1 MDTSNKCPSCGTLVP
16 GDAPK
21 RLCPRCLAGLALGD
35 TTARNQKSGAQ
46 IPSVRAFGDYELL
59 GPIAEGGM
67 GIVYLAQQLSL
78 NRSVAVKMIRSGQLA
93 TKTEVHRFRTEAEAA
108 ANLEHPNIVP
118 IYEIGEHQGN
128 HYFTMKLME
137 SGNLGELISER
148 LNRQLDS
155 VIVAP
160 DQANR

>member
-1 MDTSNKCPSCGTLVP
+1 MDTSNKCPSCGTLLP

-21 RLCPRCLAGLALGD
+21 RLCPRCLAGLAIGHTPASAEKADML
-35 TTARNQKSGAQ
+35 TPA
-46 IPSVRAFGDYELL
+46 VRSFGDYELL

-108 ANLEHPNIVP
+108 ANLEHPNIVL

-137 SGNLGELISER
+137 SGNLGELIAER
-148 LNRQLDS
+148 LNRQFS
-155 VIVAP
+155 
-160 DQANR
+160 